1 MFFFTCSGRKHN
13 EVSMIILSFAK
24 PINRPQLFVCSN
36 IDGTVDQPSTNNTEF
51 PTPLHPR
58 HRLLRR
64 NSETESTGRVSS
76 KEDVLTSSM
85 NATTDL
91 QQNLQAMSS
100 GSHTES
106 HEDMLRGS
114 HLAGSEDDLNFINRD
129 HCLSNSDLTKH
140 VHRVSNQPKG
150 KDDNMHFIDGR
161 SYNDSPVEFS
171 QCAAPNYPV
180 KIIDADRAHH
190 ADMPNSGLDDEI
202 TTNNH
207 SRESVGSTR
216 SFNTAKDPR
225 ARTVVIPR
233 GQKGFG
239 IFLVEGEVG
248 NITTCIQCVT
258 TL

>member
-1 MFFFTCSGRKHN
+1 MTILFFTKLI
-13 EVSMIILSFAK
+13 VSHDNSFY
-24 PINRPQLFVCSN
+24 SN
-36 IDGTVDQPSTNNTEF
+36 IDGTVDQPSASNTEF

-76 KEDVLTSSM
+76 KEDVLSSSM
-85 NATTDL
+85 NAAVDL

-106 HEDMLRGS
+106 HEDMLRNS
-114 HLAGSEDDLNFINRD
+114 HLTGSEDELNYISRD

-140 VHRVSNQPKG
+140 VHRVSDLSQQKG
-150 KDDNMHFIDGR
+150 KNGGIHLTDGR
-161 SYNDSPVEFS
+161 KYSDSPVEFS
-171 QCAAPNYPV
+171 QSAVPNYPV
-180 KIIDADRAHH
+180 KVVDVDKARRAGTH
-190 ADMPNSGLDDEI
+190 DSGLDDEV
-202 TTNNH
+202 TANNH
-207 SRESVGSTR
+207 SQDSTSTAK
-216 SFNTAKDPR
+216 SFLTSKDPR

-248 NITTCIQCVT
+248 NTTYVMNNLVNKISNMAQM
-258 TL
+258 L